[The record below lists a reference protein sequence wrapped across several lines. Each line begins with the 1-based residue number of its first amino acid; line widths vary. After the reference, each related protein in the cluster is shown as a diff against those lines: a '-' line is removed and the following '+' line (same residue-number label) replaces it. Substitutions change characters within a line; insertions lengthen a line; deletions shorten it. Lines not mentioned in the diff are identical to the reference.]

1 VRGKGGFGAAVTG
14 GGLGSSSSSSSRV
27 VAGGGRLRASSRK
40 GAPAGEVSRA
50 EMARISKMVKFNCF
64 GACVA
69 RPGVLP

>member
-1 VRGKGGFGAAVTG
+1 MRGKGGFGAAVTR
-14 GGLGSSSSSSSRV
+14 GGLGSSSSSSRV